1 MQSYGPCDCF
11 GLRSF
16 HVPPL
21 LSNGTRVLIYAGDVD
36 FICNWLGNQ
45 AWTLAL
51 EWPSKNAFNNEGAHS
66 WAVDGA
72 VVRACVA
79 PDRQLVAR
87 LQVNC
92 MSVRG
97 DDRWCCDGREHA
109 SERLV
114 CEYGPSTTPRAHPC
128 VMSGGGGSRCE
139 RLHLPSRCGC
149 WAHGTRIRNEPGG
162 PVMLTPVSQR
172 CRSTSRRMRLRC

>member
-1 MQSYGPCDCF
+1 MQSHGPCDCF

-97 DDRWCCDGREHA
+97 DDRWCCDGPEHA
-109 SERLV
+109 SERPV
-114 CEYGPSTTPRAHPC
+114 CEYGFRSEHNTSCSSLCDVRRGRLALRTASPSFALRMLGTWYAYPERA
-128 VMSGGGGSRCE
+128 MGGR
-139 RLHLPSRCGC
+139 
-149 WAHGTRIRNEPGG
+149 
-162 PVMLTPVSQR
+162 
-172 CRSTSRRMRLRC
+172 